1 MSIAPVDLADL
12 VADGRLRPQPPDLAA
27 LARVLDAAR
36 GDLAAADAIVAT
48 SPPWAEAM
56 LYEAGLR
63 AARVIV
69 QAGGF
74 RIATDRGHVTAIDAA
89 DALTNGVHHRRFVRL
104 HRMRRMRHDFMYEVG
119 AAPTEADLSQARQDV
134 DALIAVAAEALVA
147 PP

>member
-1 MSIAPVDLADL
+1 MSDPPVDVADL
-12 VADGRLRPQPPDLAA
+12 VADGRLRPQPPDLVA

-36 GDLAAADAIVAT
+36 GDLAAAEAIVAT
-48 SPPWAEAM
+48 SSSWAETM

-104 HRMRRMRHDFMYEVG
+104 HRMRRMRHDFMCEVG
-119 AAPTEADLSQARQDV
+119 ADPSEADLAQARRDV
-134 DALIAVAAEALVA
+134 EALLAVATEALVG